1 MASSRQTPPPRRK
14 AVAPAIAPPELA
26 QVQEAMGIVTWI
38 WHLGDERV
46 EWFGD
51 MAALLGLPRGA
62 FGGRFPDFLRCMHP
76 DDVEASRTRFV
87 ACLKGLV
94 PNYRAEERVVW
105 PDGTVRW
112 LETHGLAVRD
122 AQGRATM
129 MAGVVRDVS
138 ARREAA
144 RDVEASETRFRRLI
158 EDAPVA
164 IAISRGDHMVYANP
178 AFARL
183 FGFAR
188 AEDAVGTPVL
198 DRVAPAERAGFEARS
213 RRRERGVSEANR
225 YELEV
230 LRLDGSAFHCLISLT
245 PIELADGPATLVMVQ
260 DVSDRVAAERA
271 LRLERDRA
279 RHYLQIDAAPLV
291 ALDREGCVTLLNIA
305 GHRLLGYAEGELDGR
320 NWFQQVRTP
329 EDRETALARYRRIV
343 AGQAQP
349 QAKPENEVVTRSGE
363 RRTVRWQRA
372 LLRDADGT
380 ILGVLSSGEDVTE
393 RRQAE
398 RALQAL
404 NDSLEQRVAERTQ
417 ELAQSNEALALARDA
432 AESATRAKAQFL
444 ANMSHEIRTPMNAII
459 GMSDLAQRVGG
470 LPPKAA
476 GYLSHIQKAAG
487 SLLTI
492 INEILDFS
500 KIEAGRLEIEH
511 DEFALQDVLDR
522 VTALVGLEATKK
534 GLDFLLD
541 TATDVPPLLVGDPL
555 RLGQVLLNLCGNAVK
570 FTERGEIV
578 VVTVKV
584 ARRDPGECVL
594 RFSVR
599 DTGVGIDPTQI
610 DRLFRPFDQLDA
622 ATTRR
627 HGGTGL
633 GLAISRQLVER
644 MGGTIGVRSE
654 PGKGSEFF
662 FSLPLGLPAQAAAPL
677 PPPTAAPQ
685 HVLVVDDSANAREI
699 FADLLAGLGQSFV
712 CVGSAD
718 EALAELRHGARAGRR
733 FDLVLVD
740 WKMPGTD
747 GFELGRA
754 LRAEDLR
761 PPPRLVLVTAYG
773 ADAVASRARQE
784 GFEATLAK
792 PVGTLALADL
802 LAASGAGAAPAAP
815 ERSRAPAA
823 LRGLRILLVE
833 DNELNRFVAGDLLGE
848 VAGAEIDHAGDG
860 HEALR
865 RLSQARY
872 DVVLMDLQMP
882 GMDGYETTT
891 RLRADPAHAGLPVIA
906 MTAFA
911 MEEDRQRCL
920 ALGMTDFVSKPFNP
934 ADLFAAIA
942 RAVRSPRG
950 PTDAA
955 LPDPAAPQAPVSRDL
970 GLQRCLGREELLD
983 RITARFVENR
993 AEAAQQARA
1002 ALAQGRLD
1010 ELLHI
1015 AHTTVSSA
1023 GTIGA
1028 EPLSAAAL
1036 ALQRALLAGRREAL
1050 PALVDE
1056 FELRLGA
1063 VLAALRPLPPGAA
1076 EGSA

>member
-1 MASSRQTPPPRRK
+1 MASSRQTSPPKRK
-14 AVAPAIAPPELA
+14 AAAPAVAPPALA

-38 WHLGDERV
+38 WHIADDRV
-46 EWFGD
+46 DWFGD
-51 MAALLGLPRGA
+51 MAALLGLPRGG

-76 DDVEASRTRFV
+76 DDVEASRSRFV
-87 ACLKGLV
+87 DCLKGRV

-144 RDVEASETRFRRLI
+144 RAVEASETRFRRLI

-178 AFARL
+178 SFAGL
-183 FGFAR
+183 FGFAS
-188 AEDAVGTPVL
+188 AEDAVGAPVL
-198 DRVAPAERAGFEARS
+198 DRVAPAERAGFLARS
-213 RRRERGVSEANR
+213 LRRERGLSESNR

-230 LRLDGSAFHCLISLT
+230 LRLDGSPFHCLVSLT
-245 PIELADGPATLVMVQ
+245 PLELADGPSTLVMVQ

-291 ALDREGCVTLLNIA
+291 ALDVEGCVTLLNIA
-305 GHRLLGYAEGELDGR
+305 GHRLLGYAEGELAGR
-320 NWFQQVRTP
+320 NWFELVRTP

-343 AGQAQP
+343 AGEAP
-349 QAKPENEVVTRSGE
+349 PLASAENEVVTRSGE
-363 RRTVRWQRA
+363 RRLVRWQRA

-417 ELAQSNEALALARDA
+417 ELARSNEALASARDA

-476 GYLSHIQKAAG
+476 GYLSHITKAAG

-500 KIEAGRLEIEH
+500 KIEAGRLEIER
-511 DEFALQDVLDR
+511 DEFVLQDVLDR

-541 TATDVPPLLVGDPL
+541 TAADVPRVLVGDPL

-584 ARRDPGECVL
+584 TRRDPGECVL

-599 DTGVGIDPTQI
+599 DTGVGIDPGQL
-610 DRLFRPFDQLDA
+610 DRLFQPFDQLDA

-662 FSLPLGLPAQAAAPL
+662 FTLPLGLAAQAAEPPAPPATL
-677 PPPTAAPQ
+677 PQ
-685 HVLVVDDSANAREI
+685 RVLVVDDSANAREI
-699 FADLLAGLGQSFV
+699 LADLLAGLGQSYV
-712 CVGSAD
+712 CVGSAE
-718 EALAELRHGARAGRR
+718 EALVELRRGARSGRR
-733 FDLVLVD
+733 FDVVLVD

-747 GFELGRA
+747 GFAFGRA
-754 LRAEDLR
+754 LRAEDLQ

-802 LAASGAGAAPAAP
+802 LATPRAAAAPATA
-815 ERSRAPAA
+815 EAGRAPAA

-833 DNELNRFVAGDLLGE
+833 DNELNRIVAGDLLGE
-848 VAGAEIDHAGDG
+848 VAGAAVDHAGDG
-860 HEALR
+860 HEALGQLAR
-865 RLSQARY
+865 ARY

-882 GMDGYETTT
+882 GMDGYETTA
-891 RLRADPAHAGLPVIA
+891 RLRADPAHADLPVIA

-920 ALGMTDFVSKPFNP
+920 ALGMTDFVSKPFAP
-934 ADLFAAIA
+934 ADLFAAVA
-942 RAVRSPRG
+942 RAVPDTRGRPEAPAPR
-950 PTDAA
+950 
-955 LPDPAAPQAPVSRDL
+955 PAEAVVPVSREL
-970 GLQRCLGREELLD
+970 GLQRCLGREELLE
-983 RITARFVENR
+983 RITARFV
-993 AEAAQQARA
+993 ASGADAARQART
-1002 ALAQGRLD
+1002 ALAQGRLE
-1010 ELLHI
+1010 ELLRV
-1015 AHTTVSSA
+1015 AHMMVSSA

-1028 EPLSAAAL
+1028 EPLAAAAL
-1036 ALQRALLAGRREAL
+1036 ALQRAVLAERREAL
-1050 PALVDE
+1050 PALVDA
-1056 FELRLGA
+1056 FELQLRAALA
-1063 VLAALRPLPPGAA
+1063 VLHPPVPGAA
-1076 EGSA
+1076 EGSE